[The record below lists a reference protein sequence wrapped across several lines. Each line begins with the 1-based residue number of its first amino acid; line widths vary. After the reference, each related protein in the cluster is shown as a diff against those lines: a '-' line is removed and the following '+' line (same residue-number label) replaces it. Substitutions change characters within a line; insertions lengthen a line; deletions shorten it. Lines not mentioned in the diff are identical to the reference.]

1 MVHVVVFKN
10 KFITPVILPDQ
21 LLNKSIFFLEFISER
36 SHLILHLKKKKHE
49 TFLLLCTEFFGSLAP
64 KGLGKQGHARA

>member
-49 TFLLLCTEFFGSLAP
+49 TFLLLCTTEFFGSP